1 LVGLALLAAACST
14 STDPETWA
22 DAEANGDKVR
32 LNFEESCEEA
42 NTDAGGGGDV
52 PAYCECSYGV
62 IRDFYAD
69 DFEAFKD
76 AESALRS
83 DPESINDSTVIPAA
97 LRLALEECAAEN
109 LT

>member
-1 LVGLALLAAACST
+1 MGLALVAAACSS

-22 DAEANGDKVR
+22 DAEANGDKIR

-42 NTDAGGGGDV
+42 NADSDGVGDV

-83 DPESINDSTVIPAA
+83 DPAAINDSTVIPAA
-97 LRLALEECAAEN
+97 LRLALEECATEN